1 MRPMPELKIETAK
14 VDDLLPYVGNAKLHP
29 HEQVEEIAQSIME
42 FGFNDPIGAWHD
54 KEGNAV
60 VVEGHGRLM
69 AARKLGIKQVPVVF
83 LDGLTDDQ
91 RRAYALVHNKTT
103 QDSGFDPETILRE
116 MEELDGFDWESFGF
130 DPINVADELS
140 AMDDWKP
147 VQWEDDEADEVLTAF
162 VVTVRLRGEEQK
174 QAMLERVGGDT
185 LRRMYRVGDMR

>member
-1 MRPMPELKIETAK
+1 MELIVEKVPTAE
-14 VDDLLPYVGNAKLHP
+14 LLEYEGNAKLHG
-29 HEQVEEIAQSIME
+29 HEQVDEIANSIAE

-54 KEGNAV
+54 PDGNAV
-60 VVEGHGRLM
+60 VVEGHGGLM

-103 QDSGFDPETILRE
+103 QDSGFDPEAILK
-116 MEELDGFDWESFGF
+116 ELEDIEGFDWEDFGF
-130 DPINVADELS
+130 DPISVADGLS

-147 VQWEDDEADEVLTAF
+147 VQWDDDEADEVLTAF

-174 QAMLERVGGDT
+174 EEMLERVGGDT
-185 LRRMYRVGDMR
+185 LRRMYRVGDLA

>member
-1 MRPMPELKIETAK
+1 MELEVTKIPIGE
-14 VDDLLPYVGNAKLHP
+14 LLEYEGNAKLHS
-29 HEQVEEIAQSIME
+29 HHQVDEIANSISE

-54 KEGNAV
+54 PEGNAV

-69 AARKLGIKQVPVVF
+69 AARKLGIRQVPVVF

-116 MEELDGFDWESFGF
+116 MEELEGFDWESFGF

-140 AMDDWKP
+140 AMDDWQP
-147 VQWEDDEADEVLTAF
+147 VQWDDDETDEVLTAF
-162 VVTVRLRGEEQK
+162 VCTVRLRGEEQK
-174 QAMLERVGGDT
+174 EAMLERVGGDT

>member
-1 MRPMPELKIETAK
+1 MELEVKK
-14 VDDLLPYVGNAKLHP
+14 VPIGELLEYEGNAKLHS
-29 HEQVEEIAQSIME
+29 HHQVDEIANSISE
-42 FGFNDPIGAWHD
+42 FGFNDPIAAWHNKD
-54 KEGNAV
+54 GDAEII
-60 VVEGHGRLM
+60 EGHGRLM

-83 LDGLTDDQ
+83 LDGLSDGQ

-116 MEELDGFDWESFGF
+116 MEELEGFDWESFGF
-130 DPINVADELS
+130 DPINVADGLS

-147 VQWEDDEADEVLTAF
+147 IQWDDDEADEVLTAF

-185 LRRMYRVGDMR
+185 LRRMYRVGDMA

>member
-1 MRPMPELKIETAK
+1 MRDSKLTVSKVPTAELLE
-14 VDDLLPYVGNAKLHP
+14 YERNAKLHS
-29 HEQVEEIAQSIME
+29 HHQVDEIANSISE
-42 FGFNDPIGAWHD
+42 FGFNDPIAAWHND
-54 KEGNAV
+54 EGDAEI
-60 VVEGHGRLM
+60 VEGHGRLM

-116 MEELDGFDWESFGF
+116 MEELEGFDWESFGF

-147 VQWEDDEADEVLTAF
+147 IQWDDDEADEVVTAF
-162 VVTVRLRGEEQK
+162 VCTVRLRDEEQK
-174 QAMLERVGGDT
+174 KAMLERVGGDT